1 MYCTN
6 GVPLTVDETE
16 VLELELLELEVSVIV
31 FDVEVEDDVLDDD
44 VVEVELDDVVA
55 LSPPGSVNTPPTN
68 AARTITMMI
77 RIERPA

>member
-1 MYCTN
+1 M
-6 GVPLTVDETE
+6 PLTVDETE
-16 VLELELLELEVSVIV
+16 VLELEVSIIV

-44 VVEVELDDVVA
+44 EVEVELDDESVV

-77 RIERPA
+77 RIEMPA

>member
-1 MYCTN
+1 M
-6 GVPLTVDETE
+6 TVDETE
-16 VLELELLELEVSVIV
+16 LLELLELEVSVIV

-44 VVEVELDDVVA
+44 EVEVELDDESVV

>member
-16 VLELELLELEVSVIV
+16 VLELEVSIIV

-44 VVEVELDDVVA
+44 VVEVELDDEVVA
-55 LSPPGSVNTPPTN
+55 LSPPGSVNIPPTN

-77 RIERPA
+77 RTERPA

>member
-1 MYCTN
+1 M
-6 GVPLTVDETE
+6 TVDETE
-16 VLELELLELEVSVIV
+16 LLELLELEVSVIV

-44 VVEVELDDVVA
+44 EVEVELDDESVV

-77 RIERPA
+77 RIEMPA

>member
-16 VLELELLELEVSVIV
+16 LLELLELEVSVIV

-44 VVEVELDDVVA
+44 EVEVELDDESVV

-77 RIERPA
+77 RIEMPA